1 MADEKSCKNCAYYQ
15 AWVDATCCPYQILNM
30 CESRSL
36 KYFEPKDQEPHNCA
50 GIDVGIE
57 KRGEG
62 QHIMTNIGELKVFCE
77 QVEREYGSDANVI
90 LQIYSR
96 DGELIRV
103 DYATGAT
110 CDHAGTLFLAN
121 RDFKGGE

>member
-1 MADEKSCKNCAYYQ
+1 ME
-15 AWVDATCCPYQILNM
+15 
-30 CESRSL
+30 R
-36 KYFEPKDQEPHNCA
+36 EPHNCA
-50 GIDVGIE
+50 GIDVGVE
-57 KRGEG
+57 KRREGE
-62 QHIMTNIGELKVFCE
+62 HVMINVGELKDFCE

-110 CDHAGTLFLAN
+110 CDHAGDLFLAN
-121 RDFKGGE
+121 RDFK